1 MLQEIKEFYE
11 KTKIPEGLEDLPEE
25 EYPITFIKVFHKSY
39 PRFPIV
45 NLPSVNKEGE
55 FETLL
60 SLRES
65 CRVFSD
71 NPVKLEEIS
80 KILGSCKIVDNLR
93 EPEKR
98 TYPSGGARF
107 PVELYLA
114 SFNVEDLKKGIYHY
128 NFKRNVLEVLL
139 EQDLTSKKRNIIS
152 PYLENPAASIIFTSV
167 IARSEVKYGPRAY
180 VYSLIE
186 SGHMG
191 QNIHLACAEIGLGSC
206 SVSGFVDETVRELL
220 DLTESEIPIYSI
232 GFGRKK
238 TQL

>member
-1 MLQEIKEFYE
+1 MLQETKDFYE
-11 KTKIPEGLEDLPEE
+11 KTKISEDIEDLPEE
-25 EYPITFIKVFHKSY
+25 EYPLTFIKVFHKSY

-45 NLPSVNKEGE
+45 NLPTVDKDGE

-60 SLRES
+60 GLRES
-65 CRVFSD
+65 CRIFSD
-71 NPVKLEEIS
+71 SPIRLEEIS
-80 KILGSCKIVDNLR
+80 KVLGSCRIVDNLR
-93 EPEKR
+93 EPERR

-114 SFNVEDLKKGIYHY
+114 SFNIENLKQGIYHY
-128 NFKRNVLEVLL
+128 NLKRNVLEILL

-167 IARSEVKYGPRAY
+167 IARAEVKYGVRAY
-180 VYSLIE
+180 PYSLIE

-191 QNIHLACAEIGLGSC
+191 QNVHLACAEMGFGSC
-206 SVSGFVDETVRELL
+206 SVSGFVDETIRELL

-232 GFGRKK
+232 SLGRKK